1 MTLAPTDLE
10 QHPCRALCRWRPAR
24 AATQTAQ
31 TAQTAGLTTT
41 PARFACQGC
50 GSEWDRSQLWTPVDQ
65 DGATSPAIEAE
76 ARLR

>member
-24 AATQTAQ
+24 SATRTAQ
-31 TAQTAGLTTT
+31 ATGT

-50 GSEWDRSQLWTPVDQ
+50 GSEWDRSQPWTPVDR
-65 DGATSPAIEAE
+65 DGATPPAIEAE
-76 ARLR
+76 TRLR